1 MSGPGRSFGGIPTR
15 NALLVVLAGGPLLM
29 PVASS
34 AQADLVTERIRFA
47 LYGADLIAGVAA
59 VNAACE
65 VVASGETLELL
76 GGAVDGTSVAVA
88 PGPCTITLI
97 LFGMEVPLP
106 IVNTTPL
113 GVHSFYLPG
122 LAIVTL
128 SLVDV
133 SVDLV
138 SSLNATSRVTDPRA
152 ATLVPERHTWT
163 AWGARRIAVQ
173 ASDATGGRIATE
185 IDTEF
190 TWSVSLGLTVWALSV
205 PLYHIGLTS
214 LGAIRGTPTLATPLV
229 VDLRPPPL
237 DLRGPE
243 DLSHDGATFRWNR
256 TLMADADH
264 LELWVDDGSNRLA
277 HHLAPTTTETR
288 VALGPD
294 TAYEVWLDVVD
305 EAGQRG
311 TSERISFDAPSAPSD
326 VAAQGRDPVSIALL
340 LTVGLAAAVGYALGA
355 LRRHNRE

>member
-1 MSGPGRSFGGIPTR
+1 V
-15 NALLVVLAGGPLLM
+15 LLVVLAGGLLLL

-34 AQADLVTERIRFA
+34 AQAELVTEPVRFS
-47 LYGADLIAGVAA
+47 LYVADLIPGVAA
-59 VNAACE
+59 VNTSCE
-65 VVASGETLELL
+65 VVASGEALELL
-76 GGAVDGTSVAVA
+76 GGAIDGTSLAVA
-88 PGPCTITLI
+88 PGPCAITLI

-106 IVNTTPL
+106 VVNTTPL

-128 SLVDV
+128 GLVDV

-138 SSLNATSRVTDPRA
+138 SSLNATSRVTDPPA
-152 ATLVPERHTWT
+152 ATLEPENHTWT
-163 AWGARRIAVQ
+163 SWGARRLVVQ

-185 IDTEF
+185 IETEF

-205 PLYHIGLTS
+205 PLHHIGLTS

-243 DLSHDGATFRWNR
+243 ELTHDGATFRWNR
-256 TLMADADH
+256 TLTEDADH
-264 LELWVDDGSNRLA
+264 LELWVDDGTNRIA
-277 HHLAPTTTETR
+277 YHLASPSTDTR

-294 TAYEVWLDVVD
+294 TGYEVWLDVVD

-311 TSERISFDAPSAPSD
+311 TSERISFDTPSARAD
-326 VAAQGRDPVSIALL
+326 VAAQGLDPVSLALL
-340 LTVGLAAAVGYALGA
+340 LTVGLAAAVGYAVGM
-355 LRRHNRE
+355 LRRRSGE